1 MSKAD
6 FNEGFDNGIMTAL
19 ALMNGHGDCGSTQ
32 YEELLAL
39 AGEERIIKAASKNG
53 GSDMHWTGLDHYLA
67 RKNEWSDAE

>member
-32 YEELLAL
+32 YDELLAM
-39 AGEERIIKAASKNG
+39 AGEERIIAAASKG
-53 GSDMHWTGLDHYLA
+53 SGSDMEWTGLDRYLE
-67 RKNEWSDAE
+67 RKNEQSSYF

>member
-39 AGEERIIKAASKNG
+39 AGEERVIKAASKDG
-53 GSDMHWTGLDHYLA
+53 GSDMEWTGLSHYLA
-67 RKNEWSDAE
+67 RKNEWPDAE